1 MTDDWERKYK
11 AALME
16 RIPALQQLK
25 IDEAYKAV
33 MLRLNETEIL
43 DKERRRLAN
52 AINILNLLR
61 DRI

>member
-25 IDEAYKAV
+25 IGEAYKAV
-33 MLRLNETEIL
+33 MLRMNETEVL
-43 DKERRRLAN
+43 DKERRRLEN

>member
-1 MTDDWERKYK
+1 MKDDWERKYK

-33 MLRLNETEIL
+33 KLRMNETEDL
-43 DKERRRLAN
+43 GDERRRLEN
-52 AINILNLLR
+52 AINILSLLR

>member
-25 IDEAYKAV
+25 IGEAYKAV
-33 MLRLNETEIL
+33 MLRMNEMEVL
-43 DKERRRLAN
+43 DKERRRLEN